1 MLNDIMRFL
10 DRKDEM
16 GRLDRLAGRRVAGLV
31 VLYGRRRI
39 GKTRLLLEW
48 CARHG
53 GVYTVA
59 DQSSPELQRTYFAA
73 AVSRRLPGFADLTFR
88 DWRGL
93 LSRLAREAAGA
104 RWRGPLVF
112 DELPYLVGTSPE
124 LPSVLQSWVDHE
136 AREAG
141 LLVAVAG
148 SSQRMMQG
156 LVLSADAPL
165 YGRADEVLKLEP
177 LEPRYLRDALGTRSS
192 VGVVE
197 SFAAWGGVPRYWEL
211 AATLKGSARS
221 RVERLVLDPMGPL
234 HREPDRL
241 LLEEIPSALDVR
253 PVLDAIGAGAHRVS
267 EIAGRVGRPATSMSR
282 PLERLLGLGLARRE
296 VPFGES
302 EKKGRRSLYKVND
315 PFFRL
320 WFGTVAPH
328 RAELAAG
335 SRQTRSALLARFWNG
350 LVAQSWED
358 ICRVGVPRL
367 RSPSTLARLG
377 PWGPAARWWK
387 GNEPEWDIVAESIGG
402 KRLLLGEVKW
412 SARPQSARDLE
423 SLTRQLETRR
433 PPSLP
438 GRYSKHE
445 IVRALFVPEV
455 GPRARRR
462 AQGPPVV
469 TGSDL
474 LG

>member
-1 MLNDIMRFL
+1 MKFL
-10 DRKDEM
+10 DRTDEM
-16 GRLDRLAGRRVAGLV
+16 ARLDRLAAREAPGLV

-48 CARHG
+48 CGRHG

-59 DQSSPELQRTYFAA
+59 DLSSAELQRSYFAA
-73 AVSRRLPGFADLTFR
+73 AVSRRLEGFSDLVFR

-93 LSRLAREAAGA
+93 LSRLAREAAA
-104 RWRGPLVF
+104 AQWRGPLVV

-165 YGRADEVLKLEP
+165 FGRADEILALGP
-177 LEPRYLRDALGTRSS
+177 LEPRYLREALGTRST
-192 VGVVE
+192 VDLVE

-211 AATLKGSARS
+211 ASTLKGNARS
-221 RVERLVLDPMGPL
+221 RVERLVLDPLGPL

-282 PLERLLGLGLARRE
+282 PLDRLLGLGLARRE
-296 VPFGES
+296 VPFGEP
-302 EKKGRRSLYKVND
+302 EKSSRRSLYKVDD

-320 WFGTVAPH
+320 WFRTVAPH
-328 RAELAAG
+328 RAQLASG
-335 SRQTRSALLARFWNG
+335 SRAARAALLSRFWNG
-350 LVAQSWED
+350 LVAQAWED
-358 ICRVGVPRL
+358 ICRAGIPRL
-367 RSPSTLARLG
+367 ETTALQELG
-377 PWGPAARWWK
+377 PWGAASRWWK
-387 GNEPEWDIVAESIGG
+387 GSAPEWDAVSESVDG
-402 KRLLLGEVKW
+402 RHLLLGEVKC
-412 SARPQSARDLE
+412 SARILPAREIERLARA
-423 SLTRQLETRR
+423 LAART
-433 PPSLP
+433 PPPLP
-438 GRYSKHE
+438 GRFSKHE

-455 GPRARRR
+455 GPRVSHLI
-462 AQGPPVV
+462 QGTVVV

-474 LG
+474 LQ